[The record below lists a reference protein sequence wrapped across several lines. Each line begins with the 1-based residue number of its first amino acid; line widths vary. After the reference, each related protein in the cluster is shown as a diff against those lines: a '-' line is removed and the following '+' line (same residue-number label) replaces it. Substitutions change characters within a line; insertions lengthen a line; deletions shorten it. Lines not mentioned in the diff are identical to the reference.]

1 MRSKYFMKILSLV
14 LFIAAVVSAAAA
26 CSAKEQKTKV
36 SEETASDTSGNINV
50 PEDAEAIVERLYGS
64 TKYEGETVRI
74 LCPEAGTTWCRFIS
88 DTANEVWFEDAGS
101 DVLQRAVYERNTK
114 TENLLGITISPVWE
128 SGDNAISERVNRDVT
143 AGVDEYDTALMT
155 LGNSMTAA
163 QNGNTLNFNDI
174 STFNPS
180 HEWWDAQFIKD
191 CTLFG
196 ENLYAVAGAINI
208 MDDCSVGV
216 LVFNKDLLE
225 FNNCADPYQQVF
237 DGTWT
242 VDAMMADARACTR
255 DLNGDTEYD
264 DNDSW
269 GIGTY
274 GNGIIFGMHGFDSG
288 IARMN
293 KEGIPTII
301 GNTEKNIEMCRYW
314 FDNVTHSD
322 CLYNQGV
329 NGEES
334 YENLFYNGQLAFFVG
349 NLTPRTELREMED
362 EYGILPEAKY
372 NAEQEKY
379 TSSCETGWFTDYL
392 IPKSCSKPE
401 PVASCLEVMSGYS
414 VNTVDE
420 SLHEI
425 VFDSKLARDEQSR
438 RILKIVQETISFD
451 WSGIGEWAA
460 IGGMGINL
468 CFAGM
473 PQGAAFTLASSLA
486 SVIDSAQE
494 SLDSFIEKFDCG

>member
-1 MRSKYFMKILSLV
+1 
-14 LFIAAVVSAAAA
+14 
-26 CSAKEQKTKV
+26 
-36 SEETASDTSGNINV
+36 
-50 PEDAEAIVERLYGS
+50 
-64 TKYEGETVRI
+64 
-74 LCPEAGTTWCRFIS
+74 
-88 DTANEVWFEDAGS
+88 
-101 DVLQRAVYERNTK
+101 
-114 TENLLGITISPVWE
+114 
-128 SGDNAISERVNRDVT
+128 
-143 AGVDEYDTALMT
+143 
-155 LGNSMTAA
+155 
-163 QNGNTLNFNDI
+163 
-174 STFNPS
+174 
-180 HEWWDAQFIKD
+180 
-191 CTLFG
+191 
-196 ENLYAVAGAINI
+196 

-314 FDNVTHSD
+314 FDNVTNSD

-362 EYGILPEAKY
+362 E
-372 NAEQEKY
+372 
-379 TSSCETGWFTDYL
+379 
-392 IPKSCSKPE
+392 
-401 PVASCLEVMSGYS
+401 
-414 VNTVDE
+414 
-420 SLHEI
+420 
-425 VFDSKLARDEQSR
+425 
-438 RILKIVQETISFD
+438 
-451 WSGIGEWAA
+451 
-460 IGGMGINL
+460 
-468 CFAGM
+468 
-473 PQGAAFTLASSLA
+473 
-486 SVIDSAQE
+486 
-494 SLDSFIEKFDCG
+494 

>member
-1 MRSKYFMKILSLV
+1 MTNKNLVKLISLF
-14 LFIAAVVSAAAA
+14 LTAVMVVPFVAS
-26 CSAKEQKTKV
+26 CTKDEV
-36 SEETASDTSGNINV
+36 KPGSDTTPQSTAPVLDPDDENA
-50 PEDAEAIVERLYGS
+50 DAVVERLYGS

-314 FDNVTHSD
+314 FDNVTNSD

-401 PVASCLEVMSGYS
+401 TVASCLEVMSGYS

-425 VFDSKLARDEQSR
+425 VFDSKLARDKQSR